1 MQPKV
6 CGAAYSL
13 SERQQKWIWIIGL
26 PHPEDLDGFVWWLI
40 IGIHLEHGAAK
51 LEVNEN
57 DKRTN
62 SWGKREETENTG
74 EENMAVDTELSW
86 GS

>member
-1 MQPKV
+1 
-6 CGAAYSL
+6 
-13 SERQQKWIWIIGL
+13 
-26 PHPEDLDGFVWWLI
+26 
-40 IGIHLEHGAAK
+40 LEHGAAK